1 MRKAWL
7 AGCLSLLL
15 GTGCTAVTPEALGRM
30 AARGAMAALPIGPEK
45 EVEIGRGI
53 AATVAGRYRLLDDEA
68 LTRYVNLVGLA
79 VAQQSPRAG
88 EITFRFGVLDS
99 DEVNAFAAPGG
110 YILVTRGA
118 LAVLSSESELAGVLA
133 HEIAHVDEKHILD
146 GIRNADMLR
155 GVTEEAQLGGAVLDR
170 INEFGSSLLF
180 TGLERG
186 DELESDSLAILY
198 AVATGYRP
206 DGLLRFL
213 LAIEEEQGAE
223 PGRLRELR
231 ASHPPAGDRIEAI
244 RRQLAALG
252 PAAGEGAV
260 LEERY
265 RQNVSVAAGRGR

>member
-110 YILVTRGA
+110 FILVTRGA